1 MENNRLTYKNY
12 IVIGSLI
19 FGMLFGAGN
28 LIFPVHLGQ
37 LAGAN
42 WWQAALGFLT
52 SGVLLP
58 VLGLLAISITSSQ
71 GIYDLARPI
80 GHHYSL
86 SFMILIYA
94 TIGPFFATPRT
105 ATVPFTIGFDPYLP
119 KTWHTG
125 GLLLYSALFFLL
137 VYYLSSKESKITVLI
152 AKVLNPVFL
161 LMLFVIF
168 LLAFSSP
175 LALAKN
181 APITLEYATNALSSG
196 LLQGY
201 NTMDALASLAFGIT
215 VITAVKQL
223 GVTEQKEI
231 SLATAKGGS
240 LGILSIGVIYI
251 ALILLGA
258 QSVSTFG
265 LAENGG
271 ITLTQIAHHYLGVF
285 GDALLATLTTV
296 TCLST
301 SMGLVIAS
309 SQTFHQR
316 FEKISYKQMLALN
329 CLLSFTIANLGLDT
343 IISWS
348 LPVLMFLYPLAITLI
363 LLGITSPLFQ
373 KNSLVYQTTTLF
385 TLIPALFDLV
395 NALPAGLKQTSFVQ
409 SMLRFAS
416 RNFPFFELGF
426 GWICFSLLGFFIG
439 IIWYLAHSQKR
450 AQ

>member
-1 MENNRLTYKNY
+1 MENNRLSFKNY
-12 IVIGSLI
+12 VVIGSLI

-58 VLGLLAISITSSQ
+58 VLGLLAISITASQ
-71 GIYDLARPI
+71 GIYELARPV
-80 GHHYSL
+80 GHKYAL
-86 SFMILIYA
+86 CFMILIYA

-105 ATVPFTIGFDPYLP
+105 ATVPFTIGFAPHLP

-125 GLLLYSALFFLL
+125 GLLVYSAIFFLL
-137 VYYLSSKESKITVLI
+137 VYYLSSKESKITALI
-152 AKVLNPVFL
+152 AKILNPVFL
-161 LMLFVIF
+161 IMLFVIF

-175 LALAKN
+175 LASAKN

-223 GVTEQKEI
+223 GVTKPKAI

-258 QSVSTFG
+258 QSVATFG

-271 ITLTQIAHHYLGVF
+271 ITLTQISHHYLGIF

-329 CLLSFTIANLGLDT
+329 CLLSFAIANLGLDT

-363 LLGITSPLFQ
+363 LLGITSPLF
-373 KNSLVYQTTTLF
+373 KKSPLIYQTTTLF
-385 TLIPALFDLV
+385 TLIPALFDFV
-395 NALPAGLKQTSFVQ
+395 NALPAGLKQTPFIQ
-409 SMLRFAS
+409 SMLRFSS
-416 RNFPFFELGF
+416 RYFPFFELGF
-426 GWICFSLLGFFIG
+426 GWICFSLLGSFIG
-439 IIWYLAHSQKR
+439 IIWYLVRNKKTA
-450 AQ
+450 

>member
-80 GHHYSL
+80 GHHYAL

-152 AKVLNPVFL
+152 AKVLNPVF
-161 LMLFVIF
+161 
-168 LLAFSSP
+168 
-175 LALAKN
+175 
-181 APITLEYATNALSSG
+181 
-196 LLQGY
+196 
-201 NTMDALASLAFGIT
+201 
-215 VITAVKQL
+215 
-223 GVTEQKEI
+223 
-231 SLATAKGGS
+231 
-240 LGILSIGVIYI
+240 
-251 ALILLGA
+251 
-258 QSVSTFG
+258 
-265 LAENGG
+265 
-271 ITLTQIAHHYLGVF
+271 
-285 GDALLATLTTV
+285 
-296 TCLST
+296 
-301 SMGLVIAS
+301 
-309 SQTFHQR
+309 
-316 FEKISYKQMLALN
+316 
-329 CLLSFTIANLGLDT
+329 
-343 IISWS
+343 
-348 LPVLMFLYPLAITLI
+348 
-363 LLGITSPLFQ
+363 
-373 KNSLVYQTTTLF
+373 
-385 TLIPALFDLV
+385 
-395 NALPAGLKQTSFVQ
+395 
-409 SMLRFAS
+409 
-416 RNFPFFELGF
+416 
-426 GWICFSLLGFFIG
+426 
-439 IIWYLAHSQKR
+439 
-450 AQ
+450 